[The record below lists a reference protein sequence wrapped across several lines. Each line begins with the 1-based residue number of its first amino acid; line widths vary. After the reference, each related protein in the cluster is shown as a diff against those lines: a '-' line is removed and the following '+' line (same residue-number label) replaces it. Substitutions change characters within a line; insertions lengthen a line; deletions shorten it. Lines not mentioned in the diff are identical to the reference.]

1 MNTRTLSQVEKEIAA
16 VTEELKDVHGTQTEV
31 YARIVGYYRSVRNWN
46 KGKKDE
52 FKLRKNFVMED
63 DRILFTSPSQEESS
77 KEADT
82 FIYETI
88 PSYYEIFTRKTCPQC
103 PSVKQQMEDSEFIGT
118 TYDVDSD
125 EGFEAAK
132 GRGVLSTPTVIFFD
146 EAMSEIRRCHTKE
159 EIYDYLGI

>member
-63 DRILFTSPSQEESS
+63 ERILFTSPSQEQSS
-77 KEADT
+77 K
-82 FIYETI
+82 
-88 PSYYEIFTRKTCPQC
+88 
-103 PSVKQQMEDSEFIGT
+103 
-118 TYDVDSD
+118 
-125 EGFEAAK
+125 
-132 GRGVLSTPTVIFFD
+132 
-146 EAMSEIRRCHTKE
+146 
-159 EIYDYLGI
+159 